1 MSWDVSLLR
10 FARRYDTLE
19 EVEEDAEMLS
29 LGNIEHIQQAAQAAF
44 GTVRWELDQR
54 WGFWD
59 NGVDSVEFILGRDE
73 PTTYL
78 SLHVRATDA
87 VIPGILDFADR
98 LSAQVIDVDAGSFL
112 TTEQTAS
119 GLAEWRRYRD
129 QVLDMYAPTD
139 DPI

>member
-19 EVEEDAEMLS
+19 EVEEHAEMLS
-29 LGNIEHIQQAAQAAF
+29 LGDIEHIQQAAQAAF
-44 GTVRWELDQR
+44 GNVWWEPDQR
-54 WGFWD
+54 WGCWD
-59 NGVDSVEFILGRDE
+59 NGVDSVEFNLGRDE

-112 TTEQTAS
+112 TAEQAAS
-119 GLAEWRRYRD
+119 GLAAWRRYRD
-129 QVLDMYAPTD
+129 QVLEVSAPTD